1 MKFKK
6 INLGDSFET
15 MEKITNSMIND
26 FAKLSGDKNPIHLN
40 DDYAKKTPFGKRVA
54 HGMLIGS
61 LISKVLGM
69 DYPGNGTIYLSQ
81 ELKFISPVYIDDV
94 IKIIVEV
101 IQIKSKKNILKLK
114 TNCTNEKGDLVVDGT
129 ATIKLVK

>member
-114 TNCTNEKGDLVVDGT
+114 TNCTNEKETL
-129 ATIKLVK
+129 LWMELPLSN